1 MTHPDNPHPYD
12 APRPADGSAEG
23 PYSYEVPPQPG
34 YAPQPAQPAYQ
45 APQQPQPEY
54 QAQQPQPEYQAPQPA
69 APVYQ
74 APEQYAPTS
83 GIPVTGAPY
92 PATAAYPTT
101 GGPAAYPTTGAPA
114 GYPTPGAYS
123 APDVMLSGPK
133 KSKAVPVLAGLLAMF
148 VIVSAVLAVLFVSK
162 SGDYSKSQA
171 EVATKS
177 KTITDTNADLAKAK
191 AEVESLKQQLTGSQ
205 NKTKESE
212 KAKTALAT
220 CLKYM
225 DDFISALANN
235 KTDEAKQIIK
245 DMKEPCK
252 EADNYY

>member
-1 MTHPDNPHPYD
+1 MSHPDSPHPYD
-12 APRPADGSAEG
+12 AQRPADGAAEG
-23 PYSYEVPPQPG
+23 PYNYEVQPGYSQPAQPDYAQQQQPQPG
-34 YAPQPAQPAYQ
+34 YVAPQPQPGYQQQPAT
-45 APQQPQPEY
+45 
-54 QAQQPQPEYQAPQPA
+54 
-69 APVYQ
+69 PVYQ
-74 APEQYAPTS
+74 APEQYAAPTS
-83 GIPVTGAPY
+83 GVPVTGGPY

-101 GGPAAYPTTGAPA
+101 GAPAAYPTTGAPA
-114 GYPTPGAYS
+114 GYPTPGAYG
-123 APDVMLSGPK
+123 APDVLLSGPK

-162 SGDYSKSQA
+162 SGDYTKSQA

-177 KTITDTNADLAKAK
+177 KTITDTNADLTKAK

-220 CLKYM
+220 CLKFM
-225 DDFISALANN
+225 DDFIAALANN